1 MRSKLII
8 CTICAVLFPLF
19 ATGQDLRL
27 PESWMQEFKQVRP
40 LYQEDTLSL
49 CFVGDVM
56 MHAEQLVRCGLDG
69 SAVSGYRGKISSES
83 LTAYFSHIEG
93 FVKEADIA
101 VANIETTFAGA
112 PFSGYPAFNSPDEY
126 ADAIIHTGFDI
137 FCCANNHIFDK
148 GSAGAKR
155 TMNLYEE
162 QGIRFTGI
170 GRNDCELTENTPLM
184 LLCKGIRIAL
194 VNFTYGTNAR
204 ANEVKI
210 NLMDDRKAIG
220 EAIRR
225 AKDNGADIVIALP
238 HWGEE
243 YKLTHNA
250 VQRNMAEWLEAQGCD
265 AVIGS
270 HPHVVQGFEYIGEMP
285 VVYSTGNF
293 VSNMSAKNTQMGLV
307 AKLKIERRQN
317 GDIRLLEPE
326 FILTWCSRPGGFN
339 DNYVILPAKGMLDR
353 ETEWKHKADYDKMK
367 STYDR
372 IINLHPGY
380 DR

>member
-1 MRSKLII
+1 MRNKLII
-8 CTICAVLFPLF
+8 STICAVLFPLV
-19 ATGQDLRL
+19 ATGQGLRL
-27 PESWMQEFKQVRP
+27 PESWMKEFKQVRP

-56 MHAEQLVRCGLDG
+56 MHAEQLVRCGLEG
-69 SAVSGYRGKISSES
+69 SAESGFRGKVHSES
-83 LTAYFSHIEG
+83 LAGYFSYIEP

-101 VANIETTFAGA
+101 IANIETTFAGA
-112 PFSGYPAFNSPDEY
+112 PYSGYPAFNSPDEY
-126 ADAIIHTGFDI
+126 VGAVINAGFDV

-155 TMNLYEE
+155 TIRLYNEH
-162 QGIRFTGI
+162 GIHFTGI
-170 GRNDCELTENTPLM
+170 GSDNLELQRNTPLM

-204 ANEVKI
+204 ANELKI
-210 NLMDDRKAIG
+210 NLMDNREAIG
-220 EAIRR
+220 EAISR
-225 AKDNGADIVIALP
+225 ARDNGADIVIALP

-250 VQRNMAEWLEAQGCD
+250 RQREMAEWLEAQGCD

-270 HPHVVQGFEYIGEMP
+270 HPHVVQGFEYVGEMP

-307 AKLKIERRQN
+307 AELKIERRQN

-326 FILTWCSRPGGFN
+326 FTLTWCSRPGGFN
-339 DNYVILPAKGMLDR
+339 DNYVILPAKEMLCR
-353 ETEWKHKADYDKMK
+353 ETEWKRKADYDKMK
-367 STYDR
+367 TTYDR